1 MSKWKIY
8 LIRTT
13 VIFDRH
19 TTVRAQSEKEAVKIA
34 KQRVL
39 AKPPRKVTKN
49 NLHITAIKQ
58 HA

>member
-1 MSKWKIY
+1 MKWKTY

-19 TTVRAQSEKEAVKIA
+19 TTVVAQSEKEAVRIA

-39 AKPPRKVTKN
+39 AKPPRKVTN
-49 NLHITAIKQ
+49 HNLHITCIKR